1 MFAAALE
8 ELDLSGS
15 LVSKPE
21 SFKEYCKR
29 TSQVVPRDVPAR
41 ISAQTLSSLDRE
53 LREAQV
59 MVFRLGSP
67 PGKKTTQFGLA
78 RTVHDWSDYFLIDEH
93 VFADVETQAFIPTST
108 YRDLYA
114 FSLIPRFTETTMVNF
129 ALASGLLREA
139 LSLDETPSIPVTGR
153 STYTFS
159 FCPRLNEDGIWKHHS
174 GQVEIDGA
182 FTARRNGRDCLFI
195 VEAKHGEPDSLAKT
209 KLLYPFLALRPKVP
223 EAMPIVLVY
232 LRATSTPNSITYRIS
247 ECSTPSSAAP
257 TPLDMHPSAPRV
269 LAVAKFGSKQE

>member
-1 MFAAALE
+1 MFTAALE
-8 ELDLSGS
+8 ELNSSGS
-15 LVSKPE
+15 SVSKPE

-29 TSQVVPRDVPAR
+29 TAQTVPRDVPAR

-53 LREAQV
+53 LRKAQV

-67 PGKKTTQFGLA
+67 PGAKTTQFGLA

-93 VFADVETQAFIPTST
+93 VFADVQTQAFIPTST

-159 FCPRLNEDGIWKHHS
+159 FCPRLAKDTSWTHHS

-209 KLLYPFLALRPKVP
+209 KLLYPYLALRPQVP

-232 LRATSTPNSITYRIS
+232 LRATSTPNGITYRIS
-247 ECSTPSSAAP
+247 ECSTPSSSAP
-257 TPLDMHPSAPRV
+257 TPLDMIPSSPRV
-269 LAVAKFGSKQE
+269 LTVATLRG